1 MKFKVGDKVKFLNQR
16 GGGVVS
22 RIIGS
27 NLVYV
32 TIEDGFEIP
41 TISSELIRMEE
52 NLRPDAPEHMFSQ
65 EFNVSLDNVP
75 QAEPVEEDRTS
86 PLTGF
91 TARGT
96 LPDGIYLGFVP
107 HDQKW
112 LITGLLD
119 VFLINH
125 TDYHILFNL
134 FLELPEGGF
143 KGADYGSLSPES
155 KYLLDTIDRESV
167 GFWSKGIV
175 QVLFHKDQDDKVMIP
190 GNADFR
196 VKAAKFS
203 QEGSYR
209 DSSFLEQK
217 AILLTL
223 LHTAGLTSI
232 ARSEMVNKPG
242 ENEACLVKAQEAV
255 PEVTIDKHRTG
266 PREAVVDLHIG
277 ELVDDYSRLTNG
289 EIFEIQKNYFVS
301 CLESAL
307 ANHYTKITFIHGV
320 GAGSLKTTIL
330 KTLGDYDGVEARDAS
345 QAKFGYGATE
355 VLIRHNR

>member
-1 MKFKVGDKVKFLNQR
+1 MKFRVGDKVKFLNQQ

-22 RIIGS
+22 RIVS
-27 NLVYV
+27 SSLVYV

-41 TISSELIRMEE
+41 TITSELIRMEE
-52 NLRPDAPEHMFSQ
+52 NLRADAPEHMFSQ
-65 EFNVSLDNVP
+65 EFNVRLENTS
-75 QAEPVEEDRTS
+75 QAEPAEEDRTS
-86 PLTGF
+86 PLTAF

-119 VFLINH
+119 IFLINH
-125 TDYHILFNL
+125 TDYHILFSF

-143 KGADYGSLSPES
+143 EGTDYGSLDPES
-155 KYLLDTIDRESV
+155 KYLLDTIDRDSL
-167 GFWSKGIV
+167 GLWSKGIV
-175 QVLFHKDQDDKVMIP
+175 QVLFHKDRDDRVVIP

-196 VKAAKFS
+196 LKAAKFS
-203 QEGSYR
+203 QDGSYR
-209 DSSFLEQK
+209 ESSFLEQK
-217 AILLTL
+217 AILMTL

-232 ARSEMVNKPG
+232 ARSEMVNKPVETEG
-242 ENEACLVKAQEAV
+242 GLVKALEAV

-307 ANHYTKITFIHGV
+307 ANHYTKVTFIHGV
-320 GAGSLKTTIL
+320 GVGSLKTIIL
-330 KTLGDYDGVEARDAS
+330 KTLGDYGGVEARDAS

-355 VLIRHNR
+355 VLIRHDR